1 MILDSTKKFIALEYS
16 NAEEYELIMLISV
29 NIYSKKQ
36 ASVTQCGSENNIY
49 FSISLPHLF
58 FLITVSGGL
67 ESVQT
72 DQFGRVTDPK
82 ISELYVNM
90 TTLLFLDL
98 ITGYCFLRD
107 TPMFIEIWDVCIFS
121 EHRASGIGN
130 LLISNAVQ
138 MSPKNFWLIVKP
150 DNTPAA
156 TLYIKNGFVP
166 HSFTTTDSS
175 GEKEVLV
182 NPSISMI
189 FNKQLG
195 NSFDIENNKRLFK
208 IFSDK
213 ILGIVKIET
222 LNIKIEE
229 RIIEFLTLI
238 TKTPFFSKVTG
249 CLIAKHNDR
258 FNITIDNKDGI
269 PYVVLG
275 LNKNLIKGTQ
285 DKMGGL
291 ITDCNFVFITQP
303 VSPFNYHGLVV
314 QLPSIYDMNISVQN
328 ILVNM
333 GKRIKTQ
340 KSLFFYFDAII
351 SISISPYLTEFIL
364 KVLDESLISIDQL
377 RLIFGHL
384 ILTKMSHIHEK
395 SNYENNQILL
405 TNLSVL
411 YSESIKKSVRKLTGE
426 LSCSFINQVY
436 LKDLVESDSSGL
448 IIQPLTDFFSRKGI
462 FDLTSISIFN
472 AQYYEIPVNAFT
484 EGLYISCENTVVPRN
499 LSELNYLEQDM
510 VDLSVMVREDVLTRL
525 RSTTEDSLFV
535 F

>member
-1 MILDSTKKFIALEYS
+1 MILDSTKKFIALEYA
-16 NAEEYELIMLISV
+16 NTEEYELIMLISV
-29 NIYSKKQ
+29 NIFHKKQ

-67 ESVQT
+67 ESIQT
-72 DQFGRVTDPK
+72 DQYGRVTDPK
-82 ISELYVNM
+82 IFELYVSM
-90 TTLLFLDL
+90 SKIPFLDL

-107 TPMFIEIWDVCIFS
+107 APMFIEIWDVCIFS
-121 EHRASGIGN
+121 EHRSSGIGN
-130 LLISNAVQ
+130 LLISNALR

-166 HSFTTTDSS
+166 HSITTTDSS
-175 GEKEVLV
+175 GEKEVLG

-229 RIIEFLTLI
+229 RVIEFLTLI

-249 CLIAKHNDR
+249 CLMAKHNDR

-269 PYVVLG
+269 PYVVLA
-275 LNKNLIKGTQ
+275 LNKNLIKGTE
-285 DKMGGL
+285 DKIGGL
-291 ITDCNFVFITQP
+291 IADYNFVFITQP
-303 VSPFNYHGLVV
+303 VSSFNYHGLVV
-314 QLPSIYDMNISVQN
+314 QLPSIYDMNITIQN
-328 ILVNM
+328 MIVNI

-364 KVLDESLISIDQL
+364 EVLDESLFSIDQL
-377 RLIFGHL
+377 RLMFEHL

-395 SNYENNQILL
+395 SFYENNQILL
-405 TNLSVL
+405 ANLSVL

-436 LKDLVESDSSGL
+436 LKDLVESDSAGI
-448 IIQPLTDFFSRKGI
+448 IIQPLIDFFSRKGI
-462 FDLTSISIFN
+462 FDLSSISIFN
-472 AQYYEIPVNAFT
+472 AEYYEIPINAFT
-484 EGLYISCENTVVPRN
+484 EGLYINCENTVVPRN
-499 LSELNYLEQDM
+499 LSELTYLEQDI
-510 VDLSVMVREDVLTRL
+510 VDLSVMVRENILTRL
-525 RSTTEDSLFV
+525 RSTSANSLFL